1 MNLKL
6 IKMKT
11 LIKTLLLTL
20 GTSISVGSFAQDKK
34 KDTLKINP
42 DPEIKKAAKKVGNK
56 TAEIAVKGASAIVD
70 KTYKGKAGP
79 RGETI
84 YIDNKS
90 RYYYVDAKGAKV
102 YLPKSKLKN
111 KVQKP

>member
-1 MNLKL
+1 
-6 IKMKT
+6 MKR
-11 LIKTLLLTL
+11 LIKTILVGIGVLF
-20 GTSISVGSFAQDKK
+20 SVACFAQDKK

-56 TAEIAVKGASAIVD
+56 TAEIAVKGASTIVD

-79 RGETI
+79 NGETI
-84 YIDNKS
+84 HIDNKS
-90 RYYYVDAKGAKV
+90 RYYYIDAKGAKV

-111 KVQKP
+111 KPAKP

>member
-1 MNLKL
+1 
-6 IKMKT
+6 MKT
-11 LIKTLLLTL
+11 LIKTMLLAL

-34 KDTLKINP
+34 KDTVKINP

-56 TAEIAVKGASAIVD
+56 TAEIAVKGASAVVD

-79 RGETI
+79 NGQTI

-90 RYYYVDAKGAKV
+90 RYYYVNAKGAKV

-111 KVQKP
+111 KPVTP

>member
-1 MNLKL
+1 
-6 IKMKT
+6 MKT
-11 LIKTLLLTL
+11 LIKTMLLAL

-42 DPEIKKAAKKVGNK
+42 DPKIKKTAKKVGNK
-56 TAEIAVKGASAIVD
+56 TAEIAVKGASTIVD

-79 RGETI
+79 KGETI

-90 RYYYVDAKGAKV
+90 RYYYVDTKGAKI
-102 YLPKSKLKN
+102 YLSKSKLKN
-111 KVQKP
+111 KVEKP